1 MIVRILSEGQYQLDS
16 AYLDRL
22 NEIDNR
28 LVSVVANGT
37 DEEFSTL
44 FEQMLALVREHGQPI
59 PAEELATSDVVLP
72 DPNSHIDDIKPL
84 FVGEGWCRVEY
95 RVGIAHRAPVV
106 MVLFGGQ
113 CPLYANFCTA
123 IFSCAAIAA
132 NCFDAEG
139 ETPHLNQP
147 VAQATHINTTK
158 SAKAPP

>member
-84 FVGEGWCRVEY
+84 FVGEGLVP
-95 RVGIAHRAPVV
+95 G
-106 MVLFGGQ
+106 
-113 CPLYANFCTA
+113 
-123 IFSCAAIAA
+123 
-132 NCFDAEG
+132 
-139 ETPHLNQP
+139 
-147 VAQATHINTTK
+147 
-158 SAKAPP
+158 